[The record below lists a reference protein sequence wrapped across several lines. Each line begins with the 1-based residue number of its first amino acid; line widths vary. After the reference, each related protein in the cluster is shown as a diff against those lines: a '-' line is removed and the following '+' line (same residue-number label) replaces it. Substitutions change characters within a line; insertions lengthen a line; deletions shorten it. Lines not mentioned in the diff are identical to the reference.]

1 MPDRDNFAK
10 HVARYYQA
18 DMGGRMEKI
27 VFSEHGCSNYYV
39 EFVSYRG
46 ILVVT
51 GDIYDAIYEVS
62 QPQTMQWWAHTDASY
77 MNGKMR
83 GPDGYSKERKVWDD
97 EHARKDIDGLY
108 AELVKEARESDETI
122 PQQDG
127 PEWDAWIEGLADLDQ
142 ATIER
147 AFRAIMVWHDYEPKD
162 HIGDEHE
169 WMEFCREH
177 GEEIWGQDWYE
188 FGASSVGMIQN
199 PVNAIHLE
207 ALQKALAQLKEK
219 GIQVYQ
225 EKVEAT
231 QW

>member
-1 MPDRDNFAK
+1 MTMDNFAK

-18 DMGGRMEKI
+18 DLGGRMEKI
-27 VFSEHGCSNYYV
+27 VFSQPGNSNYYI

-51 GDIYDAIYEVS
+51 GDLYDAIYEVS
-62 QPQTMQWWAHTDASY
+62 QPQTMQWWGHTDASY

-83 GPDGYSKERKVWDD
+83 GPNGYSNERKVWDSD
-97 EHARKDIDGLY
+97 EAEKDLKELY
-108 AELVKEARESDETI
+108 AELVKEARQSDEEI

-127 PEWDAWIEGLADLDQ
+127 PEWDAWVKSLDDLDQ
-142 ATIER
+142 ATMESEVNAIR
-147 AFRAIMVWHDYEPKD
+147 AWHELEPRD
-162 HIGDEHE
+162 HLDEHD

-177 GEEIWGQDWYE
+177 AEEIWGQDWYE
-188 FGASSVGMIQN
+188 TGASRLGMIEN
-199 PVNAIHLE
+199 PICATHLE

-225 EKVEAT
+225 EKAEPT
-231 QW
+231 KW